1 MSAKTNNFKI
11 GLFVIAGVVL
21 LIAGVLAF
29 GAKSYFQKQV
39 MFETSVEGEVNGLS
53 IGSRVELRGVAIG
66 KVTQIDFIWN
76 VYPKSKSANIIVD
89 FEVDEQQLPMRPVAD
104 RKTTVAGAVEKGLR
118 AIVKGQG
125 ITGTSILTLE
135 LLNPTNNPPPAI
147 DYPPRYL
154 YIPSAEGQFTR
165 MLDSIEKSLQHIQE
179 LNISSIGAGITN
191 SLQGVGR
198 FMDKLNDVNLQS
210 IGTNVNSLLAD
221 LKGATRS
228 LQGTVE
234 DIRQTIKGMKLD
246 TVSSNTDGMI
256 TGLRET
262 NQKLQTVLDHAA
274 AMPLQDTVG
283 EIRQAIETLNG
294 VLLELKQYPS
304 GFIFGQPPPP
314 AKSVQTP
321 RK

>member
-11 GLFVIAGVVL
+11 GLFVLAGVAL
-21 LIAGVLAF
+21 LIVGVLAF
-29 GAKSYFQKQV
+29 GAKSYFEKKT
-39 MFETSVEGEVNGLS
+39 MFETSVTGEVNGLS
-53 IGSRVELRGVAIG
+53 VGSRVELRGVPIG
-66 KVTQIDFIWN
+66 KVSQINFIWS

-89 FEVDEQQLPMRPVAD
+89 FEVDQTILPTPPG
-104 RKTTVAGAVEKGLR
+104 KTLKEAAENAINHGLR

-125 ITGTSILTLE
+125 ITGTSILALE
-135 LLNPTNNPPPAI
+135 LLDPTNNPPPTI
-147 DYPPRYL
+147 DYKPRHL

-165 MLDSIEKSLQHIQE
+165 MLDSIEKSLKHIQH
-179 LNISSIGAGITN
+179 LDVSGIGAGITN
-191 SLQGVGR
+191 SLQGVSR
-198 FMDKLNDVNLQS
+198 FMDKLNDLNLQS
-210 IGTNVNSLLAD
+210 IGTNVNSLLTD

-228 LQGTVE
+228 LQE
-234 DIRQTIKGMKLD
+234 TIDDVRKTINGMKLESVG
-246 TVSSNTDGMI
+246 TNTDGMI

-262 NQKLQTVLDHAA
+262 NLKLQTVLDHAA

-283 EIRQAIETLNG
+283 DIRQAIETLNG